1 MSIPKTIK
9 IGETEISTDSPEM
22 KSLISSVSESVAKA
36 EKDKLY
42 GKIQA
47 LETSIAT
54 LKSAT
59 PVSVQTPSATK
70 PAHLVEQERQI
81 GEYHAQLD
89 ALRRRFDET
98 FGDGKSLRAVV
109 EEAVIAVAGETLKAQ
124 HEATLAA
131 IKPILANLEAQHK
144 ATVDAHRAKVLEE
157 NKGTIIASLIKGDT
171 IEAINA
177 SLEVSKTAFKEIA
190 EVHGLLNPAQ
200 TPSVTAVPN
209 TAQQP
214 QVQTVSPN
222 IQVVEQPAPQAPV
235 FNGNPNSEQ
244 PKTLLDRIKD
254 MTPAEYA
261 KHREALAMQ
270 AGIPIG

>member
-22 KSLISSVSESVAKA
+22 KSLISSVSENVAKA

-42 GKIQA
+42 SKIQA
-47 LETSIAT
+47 LETTIASMK
-54 LKSAT
+54 LAPPS
-59 PVSVQTPSATK
+59 VSVQSVAGNK
-70 PAHLVEQERQI
+70 PAHLLEQERQI
-81 GEYHAQLD
+81 NEYHTQLD

-109 EEAVIAVAGETLKAQ
+109 EEAVISVASETLKAQ
-124 HEATLAA
+124 HEAMLSA
-131 IKPILANLEAQHK
+131 IKPILANLEAQHR
-144 ATVDAHRAKVLEE
+144 ATVEAHRAKVIEE

-190 EVHGLLNPAQ
+190 EVHGLNPVQ
-200 TPSVTAVPN
+200 TPSVTQQAPVQQAP
-209 TAQQP
+209 AQPTIQAP
-214 QVQTVSPN
+214 
-222 IQVVEQPAPQAPV
+222 QVVEQVAPQAPV
-235 FNGNPNSEQ
+235 FNGNPSSEQ

-254 MTPAEYA
+254 MSPAEYA